1 MYALFSS
8 GGADEIYFYWVDYDK
23 GNEQS
28 MVLQQ
33 LITAFVSVLLYFN
46 VIQAWVYAMYTR
58 ALTAFFTSFVT

>member
-28 MVLQQ
+28 MVLQ
-33 LITAFVSVLLYFN
+33 
-46 VIQAWVYAMYTR
+46 
-58 ALTAFFTSFVT
+58 